1 MANQDFRVKNGLQVG
16 RDISSAVT
24 VGIGTTT
31 APTSNVD
38 IQGTVSATG
47 TITAPTFA
55 GTATTAN
62 NLSDAA
68 NITTGT
74 ISADRLSGN
83 YNISITGSVSDSDSI
98 GVKTATIDNNL
109 NVGAGNTGLFA
120 DADGQLLVTGIATF
134 KDNVILD
141 SINSIQIPAGTT
153 EERGFRLLETKTG
166 NVSGVGT
173 N

>member
-74 ISADRLSGN
+74 ISADRLSGTYDIN
-83 YNISITGSVSDSDSI
+83 ITGSIDSVGETI
-98 GVKTATIDNNL
+98 GISTISVYNNL
-109 NVGAGNTGLFA
+109 NSKHLIEKITSLEKEN
-120 DADGQLLVTGIATF
+120 
-134 KDNVILD
+134 
-141 SINSIQIPAGTT
+141 
-153 EERGFRLLETKTG
+153 EELKNKIKLLEEKDK
-166 NVSGVGT
+166 
-173 N
+173 